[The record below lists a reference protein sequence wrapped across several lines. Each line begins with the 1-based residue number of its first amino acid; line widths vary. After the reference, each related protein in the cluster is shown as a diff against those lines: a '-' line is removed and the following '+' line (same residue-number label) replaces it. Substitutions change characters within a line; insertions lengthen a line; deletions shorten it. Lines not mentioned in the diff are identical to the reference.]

1 MARSKI
7 FIKHSDGLVK
17 RKSSAFFRV
26 KKKIYIYIER
36 ERERER
42 ERESE
47 HHCLMALIVKDFPC
61 YEKSKSESIIIYDGL
76 TLTNIS

>member
-7 FIKHSDGLVK
+7 FIRHSDGLVK

-26 KKKIYIYIER
+26 KKKYTYIYIER
-36 ERERER
+36 ERVR

-61 YEKSKSESIIIYDGL
+61 YEKSKSESIIIYDVYL
-76 TLTNIS
+76 A

>member
-26 KKKIYIYIER
+26 KKKKYIYIER
-36 ERERER
+36 ERERAPL
-42 ERESE
+42 SNGFN
-47 HHCLMALIVKDFPC
+47 C
-61 YEKSKSESIIIYDGL
+61 
-76 TLTNIS
+76 

>member
-26 KKKIYIYIER
+26 KKKNIYIYIYIER
-36 ERERER
+36 ER
-42 ERESE
+42 E

-61 YEKSKSESIIIYDGL
+61 YAKSKSESIIIYDVYL
-76 TLTNIS
+76 A

>member
-26 KKKIYIYIER
+26 KKKKIYIYIYRER

-42 ERESE
+42 ERAPLSNGFN
-47 HHCLMALIVKDFPC
+47 C
-61 YEKSKSESIIIYDGL
+61 
-76 TLTNIS
+76 

>member
-26 KKKIYIYIER
+26 KKKYIYIYIER
-36 ERERER
+36 ERESERER
-42 ERESE
+42 ERAPLSNGFN
-47 HHCLMALIVKDFPC
+47 C
-61 YEKSKSESIIIYDGL
+61 
-76 TLTNIS
+76 

>member
-26 KKKIYIYIER
+26 LKKNIYIER

-42 ERESE
+42 EREST
-47 HHCLMALIVKDFPC
+47 IV
-61 YEKSKSESIIIYDGL
+61 
-76 TLTNIS
+76 

>member
-26 KKKIYIYIER
+26 KKKYIYR